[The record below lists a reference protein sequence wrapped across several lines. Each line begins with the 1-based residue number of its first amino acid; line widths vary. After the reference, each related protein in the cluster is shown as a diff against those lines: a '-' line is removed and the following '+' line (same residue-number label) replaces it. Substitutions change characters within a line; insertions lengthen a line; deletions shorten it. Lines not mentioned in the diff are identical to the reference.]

1 MKNEKLKR
9 LLESKRLYKLTKSD
23 EAEFHIEEFEITRFS
38 YNDSKIFFR
47 NSRSSH
53 QCFIYDILL
62 DMEYHKYFLSVKDAL
77 EYVKRVKIH
86 ALTKIT
92 CIIY

>member
-1 MKNEKLKR
+1 VRNEKLKR
-9 LLESKRLYKLTKSD
+9 LLKSKRLYKLTKCDKFD

-38 YNDSKIFFR
+38 HNDSRIFFR
-47 NSRSSH
+47 DSRSSY

-77 EYVKRVKIH
+77 EYLKKDGIC
-86 ALTKIT
+86 LKL
-92 CIIY
+92 